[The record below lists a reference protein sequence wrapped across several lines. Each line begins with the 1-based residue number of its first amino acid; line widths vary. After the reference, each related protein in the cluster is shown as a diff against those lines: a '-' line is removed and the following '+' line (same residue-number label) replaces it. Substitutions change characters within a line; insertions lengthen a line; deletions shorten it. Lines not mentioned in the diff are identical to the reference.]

1 MSYHVFFNKN
11 SLVLSQFN
19 SLHAHIYCQFVECAN
34 SVVPAY
40 IPIIEKRKDT
50 PFTDQHK
57 AWQQL
62 RRGRYVEFNLVP
74 KLALKILLNIRH
86 LLTLCFFL
94 CYEAL
99 LTCFL
104 INKGLWSWYNI
115 WTKDR
120 RSNWEYSCFSPTN
133 SSVGIWPCKL
143 FGSFWMHTS
152 CTIMLESGI
161 SLNHNAGMVLLFD
174 VCRNRKMELKSGNY

>member
-11 SLVLSQFN
+11 SLDFSHFN

-74 KLALKILLNIRH
+74 KLSLKILLNIKH
-86 LLTLCFFL
+86 LLTPFFS
-94 CYEAL
+94 
-99 LTCFL
+99 FV
-104 INKGLWSWYNI
+104 I
-115 WTKDR
+115 R
-120 RSNWEYSCFSPTN
+120 
-133 SSVGIWPCKL
+133 PC
-143 FGSFWMHTS
+143 
-152 CTIMLESGI
+152 
-161 SLNHNAGMVLLFD
+161 
-174 VCRNRKMELKSGNY
+174 